1 MKSID
6 INMILTHEHMKSVSV
21 YPQDMTLIE
30 LMKILKSN
38 HIIVTDK
45 KVEKSTFQYFIH
57 FNKDELVLF
66 EKKHEKKR
74 RFIYQVDKQLFV
86 INQRRAQKNE
96 IKEIIHRLS
105 LYNKFLNNQEQNYL
119 SDIKNNDNN
128 LDAHESI
135 KLIMTYS
142 RILKINVEKIHAVIL
157 SHYQQILLANY
168 LKSLNKLIEP
178 KKDEKNDKNKT
189 IVIEYFKNIVKQFV
203 KENDVIVISNIT
215 KNSQK
220 KGAMLYTMYLKEEKV
235 VLIEKTMS
243 TKNEF
248 IIDLQDQKIML
259 NNNEMKESALNWLL
273 SKCNHISNDI
283 TSGVATVIQGSK
295 K

>member
-128 LDAHESI
+128 
-135 KLIMTYS
+135 
-142 RILKINVEKIHAVIL
+142 
-157 SHYQQILLANY
+157 
-168 LKSLNKLIEP
+168 
-178 KKDEKNDKNKT
+178 
-189 IVIEYFKNIVKQFV
+189 
-203 KENDVIVISNIT
+203 
-215 KNSQK
+215 
-220 KGAMLYTMYLKEEKV
+220 
-235 VLIEKTMS
+235 
-243 TKNEF
+243 
-248 IIDLQDQKIML
+248 
-259 NNNEMKESALNWLL
+259 
-273 SKCNHISNDI
+273 
-283 TSGVATVIQGSK
+283 
-295 K
+295 